1 MTDRLSCCVPF
12 CTHTRGDRKNDPLR
26 PGMEWL
32 CADHWRLVP
41 VRLKKRRAKLRR
53 IDKRTDDACVALRV
67 EDADAAVW
75 TACKRYAIERAAG
88 I

>member
-12 CTHTRGDRKNDPLR
+12 CHRTRGDRKGDPLL

-32 CADHWRLVP
+32 CEEHWKLVP
-41 VRLKKRRAKLRR
+41 GRLKRRRAKLRR
-53 IDKRTDDACVALRV
+53 IAKRANDYCVDMGVERV
-67 EDADAAVW
+67 DGLVW
-75 TACKRYAIERAAG
+75 EKCKRHAIERAAG

>member
-12 CTHTRGDRKNDPLR
+12 CSRTRGDRKNDPLF

-41 VRLKKRRAKLRR
+41 TRLKRRRAKLRR
-53 IDKRTDDACVALRV
+53 IEKRSPDLCIEVRV
-67 EDADAAVW
+67 GRADGRIWEV
-75 TACKRYAIERAAG
+75 CKRYAIERAAG